1 MSDIK
6 NYYSGGLAELVSHP
20 TPSTFSFLEKWF
32 TGRGSIGRAMRIL
45 HLPSRRTG
53 ECIFDLKDG
62 ELYINLKNEENTLYK
77 WTIFKYKDQISIHS
91 VPRLIV
97 SLWKILNPLCVYNTI
112 RMIIVQS
119 VWIAYPQKTLGHME
133 KLVSKI
139 PAVAPDA
146 DLDMTDKI
154 LRKKVWP
161 SVIAV
166 GMVSEFFSQYL
177 EKESKELFTKINHF
191 ISSEVSCNDWF
202 FASIRDQEK
211 VKKKEMTFDEY
222 IEKYGI
228 RSDQDY
234 ELTSP
239 RWHEIPEKIKE
250 RIDGSVPFPQK
261 NEELGIE
268 VSHKIDA
275 LIHISIRLQI
285 LRSEAKRKTL
295 THIDHLRQE
304 MLKKT
309 VVPPTFNSKKTSV
322 INNTG
327 KSDKTLHK
335 GVSVSSGKI
344 TGKVV
349 KVTDNSQKIPEG
361 TIGIFPNA
369 STEFTIQFP
378 KCAGMIFLR
387 GGQTS
392 HGAIVSREF
401 GIPAVIDEDAGK
413 IPDGVELKL
422 DGDTGEWIVV
432 E

>member
-1 MSDIK
+1 MSDTK
-6 NYYSGGLAELVSHP
+6 NYYSGGLAELVPHP
-20 TPSTFSFLEKWF
+20 TSSTFSFLEKWF

-62 ELYINLKNEENTLYK
+62 ELYVNLKNEENTLYK

-91 VPRLIV
+91 VPRLTV
-97 SLWKILNPLCVYNTI
+97 SIWKILNPLCVYNTI

-119 VWIAYPQKTLGHME
+119 VWIAYPNKTLERME

-139 PAVAPDA
+139 PPVAPGA

-161 SVIAV
+161 TVIAV

-191 ISSEVSCNDWF
+191 VSQEVSCDDWF

-211 VKKKEMTFDEY
+211 VKKKEMTFDDY
-222 IEKYGI
+222 ILKYGI

-250 RIDGSVPFPQK
+250 RIQKAAPFPQK

-295 THIDHLRQE
+295 IHIDHLRQE
-304 MLKKT
+304 MLKKS
-309 VVPPTFNSKKTSV
+309 VVPQISSVNKIPVVKKT
-322 INNTG
+322 G
-327 KSDKTLHK
+327 KIDMSLHK
-335 GVSVSSGKI
+335 GTSVSSGRV
-344 TGKVV
+344 TGKVLQV
-349 KVTDNSQKIPEG
+349 MDNSQKIPKG
-361 TIGIFPNA
+361 TIGIFSNA

-378 KCAGMIFLR
+378 KCIGMIFLR

-392 HGAIVSREF
+392 HGAIVAREF
-401 GIPAVIDEDAGK
+401 GIPAIIDEKAEG
-413 IPDGVELKL
+413 IEDGMELEL
-422 DGDTGEWIVV
+422 NGNTGEWKIV
-432 E
+432 

>member
-1 MSDIK
+1 LK
-6 NYYSGGLAELVSHP
+6 NGSQGEVVSGGLCDYCICFAELYV
-20 TPSTFSFLEKWF
+20 
-32 TGRGSIGRAMRIL
+32 
-45 HLPSRRTG
+45 
-53 ECIFDLKDG
+53 
-62 ELYINLKNEENTLYK
+62 NLKIEEYTLYK

-91 VPRLIV
+91 VPRLTV
-97 SLWKILNPLCVYNTI
+97 SFWKILNPLCVYNTM

-119 VWIAYPQKTLGHME
+119 IWIAYPHKCLEYME

-139 PAVAPDA
+139 PPVVPGA

-177 EKESKELFTKINHF
+177 EKESGDLFSKINHF
-191 ISSEVSCNDWF
+191 MSGEVSSDDWF

-222 IEKYGI
+222 ILKYGM

-234 ELTSP
+234 ELTIP

-250 RIDGSVPFPQK
+250 RIDVSVPFPQK
-261 NEELGIE
+261 NDELGIE

-295 THIDHLRQE
+295 IHIDHLRQE

-309 VVPPTFNSKKTSV
+309 VVPLTFNSKKTSV

-335 GVSVSSGKI
+335 GVSVSSGKV

-349 KVTDNSQKIPEG
+349 KVTDNSQKIPKG
-361 TIGIFPNA
+361 TIGIFSNA
-369 STEFTIQFP
+369 STEFTILFP
-378 KCAGMIFLR
+378 KCIGMIFLR

-392 HGAIVSREF
+392 HGAIVAREF
-401 GIPAVIDEDAGK
+401 GIPAIIDEKAEG
-413 IPDGVELKL
+413 IEDGMELEL
-422 DGDTGEWIVV
+422 NGNTGEWKIV
-432 E
+432 

>member
-20 TPSTFSFLEKWF
+20 TPSTFLFLEKWF
-32 TGRGSIGRAMRIL
+32 SGKGSIGRAMRIL
-45 HLPSRRTG
+45 RLPSRRTS

-62 ELYINLKNEENTLYK
+62 ELYVNLKNEENTLYK
-77 WTIFKYKDQISIHS
+77 WTIFTYQDQASIHS
-91 VPRLIV
+91 TPRLTINF
-97 SLWKILNPLCVYNTI
+97 WKLLNPLCLYNTV
-112 RMIIVQS
+112 RIIITQS
-119 VWIAYPQKTLGHME
+119 IWIAYPQKTLEHME
-133 KLVSKI
+133 KLVFKI
-139 PAVAPDA
+139 PPVTPGA

-177 EKESKELFTKINHF
+177 EKESKGLFTKINHF
-191 ISSEVSCNDWF
+191 ISQEVSRDDWF
-202 FASIRDQEK
+202 FSSLRDQEK
-211 VKKKEMTFDEY
+211 VKKNEMTFDEY

-239 RWHEIPEKIKE
+239 RWHEVPEIIKE
-250 RIDGSVPFPQK
+250 RIQKSNPFPQK

-295 THIDHLRQE
+295 IHIDRLRSE
-304 MLKKT
+304 MLKNSVTSMPIEPKT
-309 VVPPTFNSKKTSV
+309 EHRTKKSKKNTLPG
-322 INNTG
+322 NTG
-327 KSDKTLHK
+327 T
-335 GVSVSSGKI
+335 SVSSGKV
-344 TGKVV
+344 TGRVLRV
-349 KVTDNSQKIPEG
+349 MDNSQKIPKG
-361 TIGIFPNA
+361 TIGIFSNA

-378 KCAGMIFLR
+378 KCVGMIFLR

-392 HGAIVSREF
+392 HGAIVAREF
-401 GIPAVIDEDAGK
+401 GIPAIIDEKAEG
-413 IPDGVELKL
+413 ITDGAELEL
-422 DGDTGEWIVV
+422 NGDTGEWKVI
-432 E
+432 